1 LEEEIFSSFFIILY
15 IISYIILSSF
25 TLSFVAYSNTQ
36 LLWKGRREGGREEE
50 REAYLVYM

>member
-1 LEEEIFSSFFIILY
+1 MCELEEEIFSSFFI
-15 IISYIILSSF
+15 LSSF
-25 TLSFVAYSNTQ
+25 TLSFLAYSNTQ